1 VAGDLEDVYDEA
13 TVAALDRSVRQPRPV
28 PAVVAGGWRGR
39 LGAGAIAA
47 AAVIGVGEALDPSR
61 NEPVIEEVDADAPP
75 DERLPV
81 TVFFVPGLPRATRA
95 TVRPWLF

>member
-1 VAGDLEDVYDEA
+1 VAGELEDVYDEA
-13 TVAALDRSVRQPRPV
+13 TVAAVDRTVRPRRPV

-39 LGAGAIAA
+39 LGAGAIATA
-47 AAVIGVGEALDPSR
+47 AMVGVGEALDPSR
-61 NEPVIEEVDADAPP
+61 NEPVIEEVDVDAPP

-81 TVFFVPGLPRATRA
+81 TVFLVPGWPKATRA